1 MYEIGEELKYH
12 RDKNGFSQSSLAT
25 ATGISQQ
32 KISYYESG
40 KHSIPIEFCIT
51 LADFYGISL
60 DELVGRDF
68 IQNQK

>member
-12 RDKNGFSQSSLAT
+12 REKNGFSQSSLAT

-32 KISYYESG
+32 KISCYESG

>member
-12 RDKNGFSQSSLAT
+12 REKNGFSQSSLAT
-25 ATGISQQ
+25 ATGISQK